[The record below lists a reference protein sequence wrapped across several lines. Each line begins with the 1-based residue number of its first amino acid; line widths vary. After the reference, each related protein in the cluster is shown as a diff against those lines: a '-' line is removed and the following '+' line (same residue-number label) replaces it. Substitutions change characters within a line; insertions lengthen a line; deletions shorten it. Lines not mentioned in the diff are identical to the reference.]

1 MLRTFDEIYNVV
13 TSAGTKKKVALAAAH
28 DLDAL
33 TSAAGARKI
42 GLADFVL
49 IGNVE
54 EIKKILTDMGENLED
69 YEYVDTKSDAESAAV
84 AAKMVADGTADAP
97 MKGILHTSIFL
108 KAILNSQLGLVDKK
122 ALISQATVL
131 YFEKE
136 NRMMMI
142 TDCAI
147 NIMPTFEEKMKIAQN
162 AVDFCRKMQID
173 TPKVAIV
180 TPLEEVKNSIPSTV
194 DAAMLAKAGDRHQI
208 KNAIVDGPLAL
219 DNALSLEAA
228 KHKKIDSPVAG
239 QADILVMPD
248 LNAGNILDK
257 SLRFFADYKTA
268 GVVLGA
274 KFPLIMTSRSDSAA
288 NKLNSIACAM
298 LQLI

>member
-54 EIKKILTDMGENLED
+54 EIKAILTKMGENLDD

>member
-1 MLRTFDEIYNVV
+1 MLKNFDEIYAAVK
-13 TSAGTKKKVALAAAH
+13 SAGTKKRVALAAAH
-28 DLDAL
+28 DKDAL
-33 TSAAGARKI
+33 ISASEARRA

-49 IGNVE
+49 IGDTE
-54 EIKKILTDMGENLED
+54 AISKILGDLGEKVSD
-69 YEYVDTKSDAESAAV
+69 YELVESGSDAESAAI
-84 AAKMVADGTADAP
+84 AASMVAEGRADAP
-97 MKGILHTSIFL
+97 MKGILHTSVFL
-108 KAILNSQLGLVDKK
+108 KAILNGQLGLIDKK
-122 ALISQATVL
+122 ALLSQATVL

-136 NRMMMI
+136 DRMMMI

-147 NIMPTFEEKMKIAQN
+147 NVAPTFEEKLKIAQN
-162 AVDFCRKMQID
+162 AVDFCLKMQIEM
-173 TPKVAIV
+173 PKVAVV

-194 DAAMLAKAGDRHQI
+194 EAAMLAKAGDRHQI
-208 KNAIVDGPLAL
+208 KNCIVDGPLAL

-228 KHKKIDSPVAG
+228 RHKKIESPVAG
-239 QADILVMPD
+239 QADILLMPD

-274 KFPLIMTSRSDSAA
+274 KFPLIMTSRSDTAA

>member
-1 MLRTFDEIYNVV
+1 MLKNFEEIYAAV
-13 TSAGTKKKVALAAAH
+13 TSTGTKKKIALAAAH
-28 DLDAL
+28 DADAL
-33 TSAAGARKI
+33 TSAANARKI

-49 IGNVE
+49 IGNVA
-54 EIKKILTDMGENLED
+54 EIKRLLTEMGENVED
-69 YEYVDTKSDAESAAV
+69 YEYFETASDAESAAA
-84 AAKMVADGTADAP
+84 AAKMVADGTVDAP
-97 MKGILHTSIFL
+97 MKGILHTSVFL
-108 KAILNSQLGLVDKK
+108 KGILSSGLVDKK

-136 NRMMMI
+136 ERMMII

-147 NIMPTFEEKMKIAQN
+147 NIAPTFEEKMKIAQN
-162 AVDFCRKMQID
+162 AVDFARKLQIE
-173 TPKVAIV
+173 TPRVAIV

-208 KNAIVDGPLAL
+208 KNCIVDGPLAL

-257 SLRFFADYKTA
+257 SLRFFADYRTA

-274 KFPLIMTSRSDSAA
+274 KFPLIMTSRSDSAG
-288 NKLNSIACAM
+288 NKLNSIACA
-298 LQLI
+298 LL

>member
-1 MLRTFDEIYNVV
+1 MLRSFEEIYKVV
-13 TSAGTKKKVALAAAH
+13 TEAGTRKKIALAAAH

-33 TSAAGARKI
+33 TSAANARKI
-42 GLADFVL
+42 GLADFIL
-49 IGNVE
+49 IGNVD

-69 YEYVDTKSDAESAAV
+69 YEYIQTNSDTESANTAAQLV
-84 AAKMVADGTADAP
+84 AEKKADAP
-97 MKGILHTSIFL
+97 MKGILHTSVFL
-108 KAILNSQLGLVDKK
+108 KGMLNSQLGLVDKK

-147 NIMPTFEEKMKIAQN
+147 NIAPTFEEKMKITQN
-162 AVDFCRKMQID
+162 AVDFARKMQID
-173 TPKVAIV
+173 VPKVAIV

-194 DAAMLAKAGDRHQI
+194 EAAMLSKAADRKQI
-208 KNAIVDGPLAL
+208 KNCIVDGPLAL

-228 KHKKIDSPVAG
+228 KHKKIESPVAG

-257 SLRFFADYKTA
+257 SLRFFADYRTA

-274 KFPLIMTSRSDSAA
+274 KCPLVMTSRSDSAA

-298 LQLI
+298 LQAL

>member
-54 EIKKILTDMGENLED
+54 EIKKILTGMGENLDD

>member
-1 MLRTFDEIYNVV
+1 MIRSFDEIIEKVKA
-13 TSAGTKKKVALAAAH
+13 AGTKKKVAVAAAH

-33 TSAAGARKI
+33 TCVSEARKM

-49 IGNVE
+49 IGNGDGIK
-54 EIKKILTDMGENLED
+54 EILAKLGEKAED
-69 YEYVDTKSDAESAAV
+69 YEIVETKSDKESADVMANMLV
-84 AAKMVADGTADAP
+84 EGKADVP
-97 MKGILHTSIFL
+97 MKGILHTSVFL
-108 KAILNSQLGLVDKK
+108 KAILSGERGLIAKGSM
-122 ALISQATVL
+122 LSQATVL

-136 NRMMMI
+136 DRLMLI

-147 NIMPTFEEKMKIAQN
+147 NIMPTFEEKVKIAQN
-162 AVDFCRKMQID
+162 AVNFCHKLEIE
-173 TPKVAIV
+173 TAKVAVV

-208 KNAIVDGPLAL
+208 TGCIVDGPLAL

-239 QADILVMPD
+239 QADVLLVPD
-248 LNAGNILDK
+248 LNSGNILDK

-274 KFPLIMTSRSDSAA
+274 KFPLIMTSRSDSAQ
-288 NKLNSIACAM
+288 NKLNALACAM
-298 LQLI
+298 LQVM

>member
-1 MLRTFDEIYNVV
+1 MLRSFDEIYSAV
-13 TSAGTKKKVALAAAH
+13 TSKGTKKKIALAAAH
-28 DLDAL
+28 DADAL
-33 TSAAGARKI
+33 TSAAEARKI

-54 EIKKILTDMGENLED
+54 EIKAILTKMGENLD
-69 YEYVDTKSDAESAAV
+69 NYEYVQTSSDAESAAA

-97 MKGILHTSIFL
+97 MKGILHTSVFL

-136 NRMMMI
+136 DRMMMI

-147 NIMPTFEEKMKIAQN
+147 NIAPTFEEKMKIAQN
-162 AVDFCRKMQID
+162 AVDFCRKMEID
-173 TPKVAIV
+173 VPKVAIV

-194 DAAMLAKAGDRHQI
+194 EAAMLAKAGDRHQI
-208 KNAIVDGPLAL
+208 KNCIVDGPLAL

-239 QADILVMPD
+239 KADILVMPD

-274 KFPLIMTSRSDSAA
+274 KFPLIMTSRSDTAA

-298 LQLI
+298 LQLD

>member
-28 DLDAL
+28 DFDAL

-54 EIKKILTDMGENLED
+54 EIKAILTKMGENLDD